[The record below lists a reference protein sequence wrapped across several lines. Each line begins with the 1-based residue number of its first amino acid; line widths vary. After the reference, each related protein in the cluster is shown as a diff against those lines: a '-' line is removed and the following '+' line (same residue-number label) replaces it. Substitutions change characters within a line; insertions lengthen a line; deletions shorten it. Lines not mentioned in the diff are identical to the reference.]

1 MEPLKALEAQ
11 IDVLIQ
17 TCQQL
22 AEENRNLRAQ
32 QTTLISE
39 RDALL
44 EKNALARSRIESM
57 IAKLKAMEVSDK

>member
-22 AEENRNLRAQ
+22 AEENRNLREQ

>member
-22 AEENRNLRAQ
+22 AEENRTLREQ